1 LKALAR
7 VTLSFVLLA
16 VGSSP
21 ARAGDLAP
29 GDKAPDFALQAT
41 DGRTVRLI
49 DYLGKRGFVLAWFPK
64 AFTSG
69 CTEELGALRDAQG
82 ELAPF
87 DADVFMVSFDP
98 PEKNADFA
106 KSLNAKLVLLSDPKG
121 EAANAYG
128 VSALGGMYA
137 KRWTFYVDK
146 DGVVRFVDRSVKTAT
161 AGKDIA
167 AKLAEL
173 GFPKR

>member
-1 LKALAR
+1 MRALAR
-7 VTLSFVLLA
+7 VSVSIALLA
-16 VGSSP
+16 AASL
-21 ARAGDLAP
+21 ARASDLAP

-41 DGRTVRLI
+41 DGRTLRLA

-69 CTEELGALRDAQG
+69 CTEELGALRDAAAQ
-82 ELAPF
+82 LAPF

-121 EAANAYG
+121 EVANAYG

-146 DGVVRFVDRSVKTAT
+146 DGVIRFVDRAVKTAS
-161 AGKDIA
+161 AGQDIA
-167 AKLAEL
+167 AKLDEL